1 MLTPIEPG
9 ADAAPVARPVGG
21 SNATGGADT
30 AETAV
35 VTDGTDSTHAAEASE
50 ATDAGAVIGATNAAD
65 SSMVAYYEARAR
77 EYERIYDKPERQ
89 GDLAQLRA
97 TLPKLFA
104 GKRVLEVAC
113 GTGYWTRLIAP
124 QATAVVAIDAAP
136 ATMQIAAGRM
146 PADKLRFVCGDAYAL
161 PSGFGP
167 FDAAFAGF
175 WFSHVPR
182 ARQRAFLQG
191 LGAALAPGALVVLLD
206 NRYVAG
212 SSTPIAETDAQGD
225 SYQLRALA
233 DGTTHRVLKN
243 FPLEQR
249 LRELLEGL
257 GEQFEWI
264 ELEYY
269 WLAQY
274 RTPMAVG

>member
-1 MLTPIEPG
+1 
-9 ADAAPVARPVGG
+9 
-21 SNATGGADT
+21 
-30 AETAV
+30 
-35 VTDGTDSTHAAEASE
+35 
-50 ATDAGAVIGATNAAD
+50 
-65 SSMVAYYEARAR
+65 MVAYYEARAS

-97 TLPKLFA
+97 TLPKLFV

-124 QATAVVAIDAAP
+124 QASAVVAVDAAP
-136 ATMQIAAGRM
+136 ATMRIAAGRV
-146 PADKLRFVCGDAYAL
+146 PPDKVRFVHGDAYAL
-161 PSGFGP
+161 PSGCGP

-191 LGAALAPGALVVLLD
+191 LGAVLAPGATVVLLD
-206 NRYVAG
+206 NRYVVG

-225 SYQLRALA
+225 SYQSRALG

-243 FPLEQR
+243 FPSEQQ
-249 LRELLEGL
+249 LHAVLEGL
-257 GEQFEWI
+257 GERLEWT

-274 RTPMAVG
+274 HTPMAVG